1 MAFLTFS
8 NVTKQYGTRR
18 ALANLTC
25 GAEAGRITGLLGP
38 NGSGKTTMLK
48 LAAGLLQPTDG
59 EVRIGGLVPGTQ
71 TKACTAYLPD
81 RVSLPQ
87 HFRAADA
94 VALFRDFYEDF
105 DAAKASEMLRTLGI
119 EPGQRISAMSKG
131 MQEKTQLCLTMA
143 RNAKLFLLDEPLG
156 GVDPATRD
164 YILST
169 IIRGYNEDAALVIST
184 HIIGDV
190 ERILD
195 DVLFLQ
201 NGGVTVADSAE
212 HLRETRGKS
221 VDGIFREVFSCLQ
234 N

>member
-1 MAFLTFS
+1 M
-8 NVTKQYGTRR
+8 TKQYGTHR

-25 GAEAGRITGLLGP
+25 GIEAGRITGLLGP

-48 LAAGLLQPTDG
+48 LAAGLLQPSSG

-87 HFRAADA
+87 HFRAVDA
-94 VALFRDFYEDF
+94 VALFHDFYEDF
-105 DAAKASEMLRTLGI
+105 DAGEGVRDASHARHRAASAHLRDEQGNAGKDAAV
-119 EPGQRISAMSKG
+119 PDDGAQRQALSAG
-131 MQEKTQLCLTMA
+131 RTA
-143 RNAKLFLLDEPLG
+143 RRRG
-156 GVDPATRD
+156 PATRD

-195 DVLFLQ
+195 DVIFLQ
-201 NGGVTVADSAE
+201 NGGVAAADSAE

>member
-59 EVRIGGLVPGTQ
+59 EVRIGGLAPGTQ

-119 EPGQRISAMSKG
+119 EPRQRISAMSKG

-169 IIRGYNEDAALVIST
+169 IIRGYNEGAALVIST

-201 NGGVTVADSAE
+201 NGCVAVADSAE

>member
-119 EPGQRISAMSKG
+119 EPQQRISAMSKG

-169 IIRGYNEDAALVIST
+169 IIRGYNEGAALVIST

-201 NGGVTVADSAE
+201 NGCVAVADSAE

>member
-8 NVTKQYGTRR
+8 NVTKQYGTRC

-119 EPGQRISAMSKG
+119 EPRQRISAMSKG

-201 NGGVTVADSAE
+201 NGCVTVADSAE

>member
-1 MAFLTFS
+1 MSYLQFDHVTKYYGNRPALQ
-8 NVTKQYGTRR
+8 NVT
-18 ALANLTC
+18 C
-25 GAEAGRITGLLGP
+25 GMEAGRITGLLGP

-48 LAAGLLQPTDG
+48 MAAGLLQPTAGSVLIGDALAG
-59 EVRIGGLVPGTQ
+59 TAAKEV
-71 TKACTAYLPD
+71 TAYLPD
-81 RVSLPQ
+81 RVSLPRN
-87 HFRAADA
+87 FRASDA

-105 DAAKASEMLRTLGI
+105 DAAKAVEMLRSLGV
-119 EPGQRISAMSKG
+119 EASQRIASMSKG
-131 MQEKTQLCLTMA
+131 TQEKTQLCLTMSRA
-143 RNAKLFLLDEPLG
+143 AKLFLLDEPLG

-195 DVLFLQ
+195 DVVFIQ
-201 NGGVTVADSAE
+201 NGTVAVADSAE

-221 VDGIFREVFSCLQ
+221 VDGIFREVFACL
-234 N
+234 

>member
-119 EPGQRISAMSKG
+119 EPRQRISAMSKG

-169 IIRGYNEDAALVIST
+169 IIRGYNEGAALVIST
-184 HIIGDV
+184 HIIGYV

-201 NGGVTVADSAE
+201 NGCVTVADSAE